1 MGIKSVIG
9 VGGEPAT
16 GKTTLFRRLIELY
29 DVRRTFHYQVF
40 RGMMS
45 EKSKMIVAGIYDD
58 SLFGGTD
65 KLSMA
70 VQPVFFNFLKMI
82 NKNQCYDG
90 YTVLFEG
97 DRLFNAKCIR
107 ELMEKYVSHF
117 ILLQANDTTL
127 ADRHTQRN
135 DTQSDK
141 FLKGR
146 KTKYNNII
154 SEFPDDIQLMSNNT
168 ELEQELVF
176 SRVCQW
182 VDGTHK

>member
-1 MGIKSVIG
+1 M
-9 VGGEPAT
+9 ETYAT
-16 GKTTLFRRLIELY
+16 
-29 DVRRTFHYQVF
+29 
-40 RGMMS
+40 
-45 EKSKMIVAGIYDD
+45 
-58 SLFGGTD
+58 
-65 KLSMA
+65 
-70 VQPVFFNFLKMI
+70 
-82 NKNQCYDG
+82 
-90 YTVLFEG
+90 
-97 DRLFNAKCIR
+97 
-107 ELMEKYVSHF
+107 HF

-176 SRVCQW
+176 SRICQW